1 MTEEEQIGARKE
13 NPEEIE
19 AESKK
24 ERPMPKTWIWILI
37 IIIVIGL
44 GVWSYFVFIEKEA
57 AEKYVGPIKK
67 VTFGSSTTHKIAAVF
82 VADNKGYFK
91 DEGIDLEIKKSG
103 SGKASFLPM
112 LKGEGVDISAVADTP
127 IVIESFNREDFYII
141 AGMYTSYDD
150 KVIARKDKGIN
161 SVADLRGKKVGL
173 TKGTNAQFLL
183 DLLLIYNKIP
193 SSEVEVVDIKP
204 MDLVTALENG
214 DVDAISAWEPIPFEA
229 EQVLQGKTI
238 KFLNEEF
245 YRKIFYFALKKD
257 FARDNPG
264 VVKRFIKAIDR
275 TNTFL
280 RENEGESQTIVAEA
294 LNLDKEAVVRGWEEG
309 EFTLFLDQAL
319 IVSLEDQARWAI
331 KNKLTDAT
339 KVPNYLNYIYFDA
352 LEAVKPKS
360 MTIIREE
367 DTHEN

>member
-1 MTEEEQIGARKE
+1 MKYYL
-13 NPEEIE
+13 
-19 AESKK
+19 
-24 ERPMPKTWIWILI
+24 ERD
-37 IIIVIGL
+37 
-44 GVWSYFVFIEKEA
+44 GVWSYFVFVGKEA
-57 AEKYVGPIKK
+57 TEKYVGPIKK
-67 VTFGSSTTHKIAAVF
+67 ITFGSSTTHKIGAVF
-82 VADNKGYFK
+82 VAKGMGYFK
-91 DEGIDLEIKKSG
+91 EEGIDLEIKKFG
-103 SGKASFLPM
+103 SGKTSFEAM
-112 LKGEGVDISAVADTP
+112 LKGDIDIAAVADTP
-127 IVIESFNREDFYII
+127 IVIESFNSKDFNII

-161 SVADLRGKKVGL
+161 SVADLKGKKVGL
-173 TKGTNAQFLL
+173 TKGTNAQFVL
-183 DLLLIYNKIP
+183 DLLLIYNQIP

-204 MDLVTALENG
+204 MDLVPALKNG

-264 VVKRFIKAIDR
+264 VVKRFIKTIDR
-275 TNTFL
+275 ANTFL
-280 RENEGESQTIVAEA
+280 RENEDQSQTIVAEA
-294 LNLDKEAVVRGWEEG
+294 LNIDKEAVVRGWKEG
-309 EFTLFLDQAL
+309 KFTLFLDQAL
-319 IVSLEDQARWAI
+319 IVSIEDQARWAI

-339 KVPNYLNYIYFDA
+339 KVPNYLDYIYFDA

>member
-1 MTEEEQIGARKE
+1 M
-13 NPEEIE
+13 
-19 AESKK
+19 
-24 ERPMPKTWIWILI
+24 
-37 IIIVIGL
+37 IVLGL
-44 GVWSYFVFIEKEA
+44 VVWSYFIFVGKEA
-57 AEKYVGPIKK
+57 TEKYIGPIKK

-82 VADNKGYFK
+82 VAKNKGYFK
-91 DEGIDLEIKKSG
+91 EEGIDLEIKKFG
-103 SGKASFLPM
+103 SGKASFEAM
-112 LKGEGVDISAVADTP
+112 LKGDVDISAVADTP
-127 IVIESFNREDFYII
+127 IVFASFNRDDFYII

-183 DLLLIYNKIP
+183 DLLLIYNQIP

-204 MDLVTALENG
+204 KDLVTAMENG

-229 EQVLQGKTI
+229 EQALQGKTI
-238 KFLNEEF
+238 KILNEEF
-245 YRKIFYFALKKD
+245 YRKTFYFALQKN

-275 TNTFL
+275 ANIFL
-280 RENEGESQTIVAEA
+280 RENENESQTIVVEA
-294 LNLDKEAVVRGWEEG
+294 LNLDKEAVVRGWKEG
-309 EFTLFLDQAL
+309 KFTLFLDQAL
-319 IVSLEDQARWAI
+319 MVSLEDQARWAI

-339 KVPNYLNYIYFDA
+339 KGPNYLDYIYFNA
-352 LEAVKPKS
+352 LEAVRPQS
-360 MTIIREE
+360 MTIIRGE

>member
-1 MTEEEQIGARKE
+1 MPEKEQ
-13 NPEEIE
+13 IE
-19 AESKK
+19 AETKK

-37 IIIVIGL
+37 IVIVIGL
-44 GVWSYFVFIEKEA
+44 GVWSYFIFVGKEA
-57 AEKYVGPIKK
+57 TEKYVGPIKK

-82 VADNKGYFK
+82 VARDKGYFK
-91 DEGIDLEIKKSG
+91 EEGIDLEIKKFG
-103 SGKASFLPM
+103 SGKASFEAM
-112 LKGEGVDISAVADTP
+112 LKGDIDIAALADTP
-127 IVIESFNREDFYII
+127 IVFASFNREDFYIL

-183 DLLLIYNKIP
+183 DLLLIYNQIP

-204 MDLVTALENG
+204 MDLVAAMENG

-229 EQVLQGKTI
+229 EQVLRGKTI
-238 KFLNEEF
+238 RFLNEEF
-245 YRKIFYFALKKD
+245 YRKIFYFAVKKD

-275 TNTFL
+275 ANIFL
-280 RENEGESQTIVAEA
+280 RENEDESQTMVAEA
-294 LNLDKEAVVRGWEEG
+294 LNLEKEAVVRGWKEG
-309 EFTLFLDQAL
+309 KFTLFLDQAL

-339 KVPNYLNYIYFDA
+339 KIPNYLDYIYFDA
-352 LEAVKPKS
+352 LEAVKPRS
-360 MTIIREE
+360 MTIIRGE

>member
-1 MTEEEQIGARKE
+1 
-13 NPEEIE
+13 
-19 AESKK
+19 
-24 ERPMPKTWIWILI
+24 
-37 IIIVIGL
+37 
-44 GVWSYFVFIEKEA
+44 
-57 AEKYVGPIKK
+57 
-67 VTFGSSTTHKIAAVF
+67 
-82 VADNKGYFK
+82 
-91 DEGIDLEIKKSG
+91 
-103 SGKASFLPM
+103 
-112 LKGEGVDISAVADTP
+112 
-127 IVIESFNREDFYII
+127 
-141 AGMYTSYDD
+141 MYTSYDD

-183 DLLLIYNKIP
+183 DLLLIYNGISP
-193 SSEVEVVDIKP
+193 SEVEVVDIKP
-204 MDLVTALENG
+204 TGLVPALKNG

-275 TNTFL
+275 ANTFL

-294 LNLDKEAVVRGWEEG
+294 LNLDKEAVVRGWKEG
-309 EFTLFLDQAL
+309 KFTLFLDQAL